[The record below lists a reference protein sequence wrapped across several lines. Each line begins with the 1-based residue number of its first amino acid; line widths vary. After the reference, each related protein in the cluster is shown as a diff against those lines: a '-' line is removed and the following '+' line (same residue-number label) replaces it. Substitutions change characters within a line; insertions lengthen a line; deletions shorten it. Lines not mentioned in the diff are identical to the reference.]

1 MKTEKVY
8 TQHEENK
15 TWMSNLLFY
24 RDEIKVME
32 NRLQEIAS
40 KNTSKEVL
48 SQVEHF
54 QNQFVIQ
61 KETID
66 TIKHEINLSNDLIT
80 LEANKNM
87 TAIDHR
93 EIKDHSI
100 VRDNMESFEK
110 VFHSLKTEFNTFL
123 SKWM

>member
-15 TWMSNLLFY
+15 QWMNSLLFY
-24 RDEIKVME
+24 KDEIKIM
-32 NRLQEIAS
+32 NGRIGEIAS

-48 SQVEHF
+48 AQIEHF
-54 QNQFVIQ
+54 QNQLLIQ
-61 KETID
+61 SNQLD
-66 TIKHEINLSNDLIT
+66 RLKHSINLDNDIINN
-80 LEANKNM
+80 EIKKNS

-93 EIKDHSI
+93 SIADHAAI
-100 VRDNMESFEK
+100 REDMADFENIFK
-110 VFHSLKTEFNTFL
+110 SLKGELNTFL

>member
-15 TWMSNLLFY
+15 QWMNSLLFY
-24 RDEIKVME
+24 RDEIKIM
-32 NRLQEIAS
+32 NGRIGEIAS

-48 SQVEHF
+48 AQIEHF
-54 QNQFVIQ
+54 QNQLLIQ
-61 KETID
+61 SNQLD
-66 TIKHEINLSNDLIT
+66 RLKHSINLDNDIINN
-80 LEANKNM
+80 EIKKNS

-93 EIKDHSI
+93 SIADHAAI
-100 VRDNMESFEK
+100 REDMADFENIFK
-110 VFHSLKTEFNTFL
+110 SLKGELNTFL

>member
-15 TWMSNLLFY
+15 EWMNSLLFY

-48 SQVEHF
+48 ARVEHF
-54 QNQFVIQ
+54 QNQLVVQ

-66 TIKHEINLSNDLIT
+66 TIKHEINLSNDVINA
-80 LEANKNM
+80 EVNKNL
-87 TAIDHR
+87 TAIGQR
-93 EIKDHSI
+93 KIKDHS
-100 VRDNMESFEK
+100 VLRDNMESFEK
-110 VFHSLKTEFNTFL
+110 IFKSLKGEFNTFL